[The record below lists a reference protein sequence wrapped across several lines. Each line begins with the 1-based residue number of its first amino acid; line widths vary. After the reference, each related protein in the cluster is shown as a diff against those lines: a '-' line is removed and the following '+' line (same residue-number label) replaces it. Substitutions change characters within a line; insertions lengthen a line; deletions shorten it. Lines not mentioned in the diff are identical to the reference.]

1 MKKFLDVL
9 TVILLVFFIAGLVST
24 ALAGNWVAFIWA
36 LAATLWMLFS
46 RQQSVWRD
54 EDKEEYEA
62 KLADVRRDRD
72 EFMRLYKEYWDN
84 YRAKVD
90 DYEALVHENERL
102 TALQMGAPII
112 VNQEPS
118 KHGNI
123 RLKKKKSSPKV
134 KTETQDKTE

>member
-9 TVILLVFFIAGLVST
+9 TVILLVLFIAGLVST

-36 LAATLWMLFS
+36 LAATFWMLLS
-46 RQQSVWRD
+46 RQQAVWRD
-54 EDKEEYEA
+54 ETKEEYEA

-72 EFMRLYKEYWDN
+72 EFMRLYKEYWDS

-123 RLKKKKSSPKV
+123 RLKKKKVSPKV
-134 KTETQDKTE
+134 KTESQDKTE

>member
-9 TVILLVFFIAGLVST
+9 TVILLVVFIAGLVST
-24 ALAGNWVAFIWA
+24 ALTGNWVAFIWA
-36 LAATLWMLFS
+36 LIATLWMLFS

-62 KLADVRRDRD
+62 KLADIRRDRD
-72 EFMRLYKEYWDN
+72 EFMRLYKEYWDS

-90 DYEALVHENERL
+90 DYEALVQENERL

-123 RLKKKKSSPKV
+123 RLKKKKASPKV